1 MPICPTLPCP
11 HGQPAAF
18 PPPLALPCS
27 ELHGPPCPIPGSQEG
42 ARMENHLTNAKK
54 TVGAPSTSLGR
65 PSFLRDRPP
74 AVSAWSANTSPTAGQ
89 APTALARK

>member
-1 MPICPTLPCP
+1 
-11 HGQPAAF
+11 
-18 PPPLALPCS
+18 
-27 ELHGPPCPIPGSQEG
+27 
-42 ARMENHLTNAKK
+42 MENHLTNAKK